1 MKFTLLVTYVVAVL
15 SLQSASAEDLIIS
28 LGSDGWNDIY
38 EPDASQP
45 VEIAKADPLRKKLFG
60 LARPKLEKVAG
71 KPILFNGSLRGFRN
85 WALFRGVSED
95 KSGNPIAYPEFGN
108 SDTVALFLRTVN
120 GWVLVDYSGGHSD
133 VFYEIWTEQYGMP
146 AELLRF

>member
-1 MKFTLLVTYVVAVL
+1 MKFTLLVTYVVAAL

-28 LGSDGWNDIY
+28 PGSDGWNDIY

-71 KPILFNGSLRGFRN
+71 KPILFNGSLKG
-85 WALFRGVSED
+85 AQLGAVSGSVRRQEWQP
-95 KSGNPIAYPEFGN
+95 NCLP
-108 SDTVALFLRTVN
+108 
-120 GWVLVDYSGGHSD
+120 
-133 VFYEIWTEQYGMP
+133 
-146 AELLRF
+146 